1 MLASNVQQAAGM
13 LAELRSR
20 PNLPAYLLPLLDALE
35 AILGGRR
42 DPSLAQHPDLYYR
55 DAAEILLLLE
65 ALAGR

>member
-42 DPSLAQHPDLYYR
+42 DP
-55 DAAEILLLLE
+55 
-65 ALAGR
+65 